1 MRFAEPGSLADALDA
16 LSADGARCVAGGQ
29 SLVAMMN
36 AGLVA
41 PQVLVSLRRVPGL
54 DRIAWAEDG
63 TLTLGA
69 TALHRDVAR
78 LAPRGAGSE
87 LLVAAARQIGHPAIR
102 NQGTIGGS
110 IAHADPAADY
120 PTAITCAEAEVE
132 IASTSGSRRVP
143 AAEFFQGYYETAC
156 GSGEMLTAI
165 HVAPGPAGARAHY
178 EKLMIVDGDFAV
190 VSVAAILAMQG
201 EVCTHARIALG
212 AVAAAPLRLPEAE
225 AVLRG
230 SKLED
235 EAIRQAAALLA
246 EAADPVDDTRGSAEF
261 RRRLIPRLLRRAVHA
276 ARAKTEA
283 AHG

>member
-1 MRFAEPGSLADALDA
+1 MRFAEPRSVADALQA
-16 LSADGARCVAGGQ
+16 LSAEGARCVAGGQ

-41 PQVLVSLRRVPGL
+41 PPVLVSLRRVPGL
-54 DRIAWAEDG
+54 DRIAWGEDG

-69 TALHRDVAR
+69 TARHRDVTR

-87 LLVAAARQIGHPAIR
+87 LIVAAARQIGHPAIR

-132 IASTSGSRRVP
+132 IASPSGSRRVP
-143 AAEFFQGYYETAC
+143 AAEFFHGYYETAC
-156 GSGEMLTAI
+156 GAGEMVTAI
-165 HVAPGPAGARAHY
+165 HVPPGPPGARAHY

-190 VSVAAILAMQG
+190 VSVAVILAMQDG
-201 EVCTHARIALG
+201 ACTHARVTLG

-225 AVLRG
+225 ALLHG
-230 SKLED
+230 SALDD
-235 EAIRQAAALLA
+235 ETLGRAGALLA

-261 RRRLIPRLLRRAVHA
+261 RRRLIPRLLRRAVRA